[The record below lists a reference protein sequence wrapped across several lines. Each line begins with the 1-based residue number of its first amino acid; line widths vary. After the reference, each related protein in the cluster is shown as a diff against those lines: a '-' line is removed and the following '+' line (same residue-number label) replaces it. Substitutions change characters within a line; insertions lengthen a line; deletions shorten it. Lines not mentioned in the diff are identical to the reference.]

1 MAWNLLETWKE
12 VDLQSS
18 TSLEELLS
26 NGADSG
32 EKIAMQQKP
41 GGKENVVIGR
51 QVGGGG
57 SGLHIYCEPSVTRL
71 TYTPSLSTYLKVLNV
86 YSPFLTFSFLWV

>member
-32 EKIAMQQKP
+32 EKNAMQQKP

-51 QVGGGG
+51 
-57 SGLHIYCEPSVTRL
+57 
-71 TYTPSLSTYLKVLNV
+71 
-86 YSPFLTFSFLWV
+86 

>member
-26 NGADSG
+26 DGADSG
-32 EKIAMQQKP
+32 EKNAMQQKNSAE
-41 GGKENVVIGR
+41 GK
-51 QVGGGG
+51 
-57 SGLHIYCEPSVTRL
+57 C
-71 TYTPSLSTYLKVLNV
+71 V
-86 YSPFLTFSFLWV
+86 YR

>member
-1 MAWNLLETWKE
+1 MAWNLLETWNE

-32 EKIAMQQKP
+32 EKNAMQQKTGRKGDVFI
-41 GGKENVVIGR
+41 GG
-51 QVGGGG
+51 
-57 SGLHIYCEPSVTRL
+57 
-71 TYTPSLSTYLKVLNV
+71 
-86 YSPFLTFSFLWV
+86 